1 MLQLLGVSKSYD
13 QTVALQRTS
22 LRITNSSITALIG
35 PSGCGKSTIV
45 RMMIGLIAPDAGE
58 VRFDGTVLHDDNLL
72 SVRQRMGY
80 VIQEGGLFP
89 HLSAYRNVALLARHL
104 KWPRDRIENKI
115 AELTELTRFPRAG
128 LTRYP
133 AELSG
138 GERQRVSLMRA
149 LMLDPKVLLLDEPLG
164 ALDPMIRFELQTDL
178 KRIFGEL
185 STTVVLVTH
194 DMAEAAYFSDR
205 IVLLRKGAIVQE
217 GTFDEL
223 VNNPSDPFVT
233 QFINAQ
239 RSMFPGGSEAIS

>member
-1 MLQLLGVSKSYD
+1 
-13 QTVALQRTS
+13 
-22 LRITNSSITALIG
+22 
-35 PSGCGKSTIV
+35 
-45 RMMIGLIAPDAGE
+45 MMIGLIAPDAGE